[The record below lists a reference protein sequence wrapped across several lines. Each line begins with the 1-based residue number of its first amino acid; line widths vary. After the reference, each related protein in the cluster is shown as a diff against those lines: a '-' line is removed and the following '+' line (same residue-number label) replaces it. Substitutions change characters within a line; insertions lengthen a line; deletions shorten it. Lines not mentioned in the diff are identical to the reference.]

1 LTAQSLLLEDLDAE
15 PQTEEVQ
22 SPPKSARR
30 STKLVVQI
38 DEAEDELLNLTMIS
52 DTASKAPRKPA
63 VTPKRHTPRQVAP
76 ENTTV

>member
-1 LTAQSLLLEDLDAE
+1 M
-15 PQTEEVQ
+15 
-22 SPPKSARR
+22 
-30 STKLVVQI
+30 VQI